1 MISLDEALQK
11 TPDGG
16 AEFWKDCAD
25 VFSSGAGARVLKRLM
40 QLVPVNHFPIAD
52 SALAAHSRG
61 RAEVVFAIWRRSQHS
76 TLPEDFPKP
85 TN

>member
-25 VFSSGAGARVLKRLM
+25 VFSSGAGARVLKTLAS
-40 QLVPVNHFPIAD
+40 LVPLNHYPIAD

-61 RAEVVFAIWRRSQHS
+61 RAEVVWLLCRRSQHK
-76 TLPEDFPKP
+76 TEPADIPG
-85 TN
+85 